1 IEECWSKIK
10 SNIRRNPLDT
20 GDKLTPR
27 IKEAC
32 LTVTADNCIGW
43 IRHAETYWDRC
54 LQNE

>member
-20 GDKLTPR
+20 EDTLTPR
-27 IKEAC
+27 IIETC

-43 IRHAETYWDRC
+43 TSQAEYY
-54 LQNE
+54 